1 MADQEPAFRSSKPGA
16 TPLEG
21 LLAPIVHE
29 LPKNTSLSPL
39 RYDLN
44 AGVPDR
50 DSLPAAQLAAAATA
64 VLEEDPGAAL
74 TYGGQQGYEPL
85 RAWIARSEAK
95 HSGLTLGS
103 DDVTLTS
110 GSAHGLQNIAL
121 TFLAAGDTVIL
132 GAPTYPGAIRTF
144 RARGARIVTV
154 PQDDGGLDADALRD
168 TLESLEAAGT
178 RAKLIYVVP
187 NYDNPT
193 GATLSLERRLELVR
207 SAAEHGAL
215 IVEDD
220 AYAGLDI
227 DGPAPRSLFAVAEG
241 RGVLRLGTFSKTVAS
256 GLRVAWIL
264 AEPHVVAALVH
275 MRFDNGAS
283 PFLHRVVLH
292 YLESAHYEVHVQRL
306 QSIYRERRDA
316 AAAALNE
323 YAEPYVR
330 FHAPAGGFFFWLHL
344 NEPLTAS
351 AVAAAAAAREVAVT
365 PGPMYFADDGGE
377 QSLRLVY
384 SALPPEDLRAA
395 IARLGEALAEVAE
408 GASSD
413 G

>member
-1 MADQEPAFRSSKPGA
+1 MGEQEPAFRSSEPGA
-16 TPLEG
+16 TSLDR
-21 LLAPIVHE
+21 LLAPIVGQ
-29 LPKNTSLSPL
+29 LPRNTSLSPL

-50 DSLPAAQLAAAATA
+50 ASLPAQQLAAAATA
-64 VLEEDPGAAL
+64 VLEADPGTAL
-74 TYGGQQGYEPL
+74 TYGGQQGYQPL
-85 RAWIARSEAK
+85 RTWIAARESAAAGFAVTSEA
-95 HSGLTLGS
+95 
-103 DDVTLTS
+103 VTLTS

-121 TFLAAGDTVIL
+121 TFLAEGDTVIL

-144 RARGARIVTV
+144 AARGAHVVTV
-154 PQDDGGLDADALRD
+154 PQDQHGLDTGVLKE
-168 TLESLEAAGT
+168 TLESLAT
-178 RAKLIYVVP
+178 KRARVKLIYVVP

-193 GATLSLERRLELVR
+193 GATLSLERREALVQL
-207 SAAEHGAL
+207 AAEHGAL

-227 DGPAPRSLFAVAEG
+227 DGPPPPSLFAVAGG

-256 GLRVAWIL
+256 GLRVAWIV
-264 AEPHVVAALVH
+264 AEPHVIAALVH

-316 AAAALNE
+316 AAAALIE
-323 YAEPYVR
+323 HAEAYVR
-330 FHAPAGGFFFWLHL
+330 FHTPAGGFFLWLQL
-344 NEPLTAS
+344 SDPLTAS
-351 AVAAAAAAREVAVT
+351 AVAAAAARREVAVT
-365 PGPMYFADDGGE
+365 PGPMYFAGDGGE

-384 SALPPEDLRAA
+384 SAVPPDQLRAA

-408 GASSD
+408 AAS
-413 G
+413 

>member
-1 MADQEPAFRSSKPGA
+1 MGDQEPAFSSADPGA
-16 TPLEG
+16 TPLDR
-21 LLAPIVHE
+21 LLAPIVRE
-29 LPKNTSLSPL
+29 LPRNTSLSPL

-50 DSLPAAQLAAAATA
+50 ASLPASSLAAAAVA
-64 VLEEDPGAAL
+64 VLEADPGAAL
-74 TYGGQQGYEPL
+74 TYGGQQGFEPL
-85 RAWIARSEAK
+85 RAWIARTEGVRA
-95 HSGLTLGS
+95 GLALRS
-103 DDVTLTS
+103 DTVTLTS
-110 GSAHGLQNIAL
+110 GSAHGLQNVAL
-121 TFLAAGDTVIL
+121 TFLAEGDTVIL

-144 RARGARIVTV
+144 RARGARVVTV
-154 PQDDGGLDADALRD
+154 PQDRDGLDPDALASTLDALRG
-168 TLESLEAAGT
+168 EGA
-178 RAKLIYVVP
+178 RVKLIYVVP

-193 GATLSLERRLELVR
+193 GATLPLERRQAIVR
-207 SAAEHGAL
+207 MAHEHGVL

-227 DGPAPRSLFAVAEG
+227 DGVPPPSMFAVAEG

-292 YLESAHYEVHVQRL
+292 FLETPQYAEHVGRL

-316 AAAALNE
+316 AASALRE

-330 FHAPAGGFFFWLHL
+330 FELPAGGFFLWLQL
-344 NEPLTAS
+344 NEPLTAA
-351 AVAAAAAAREVAVT
+351 AVAAAAAEREVAVT
-365 PGPMYFADDGGE
+365 PGPSYFATGGGE
-377 QSLRLVY
+377 RALRLVY
-384 SALPPEDLRAA
+384 SALPPADLQAA
-395 IARLGEALAEVAE
+395 IARLGEAMAAVAE
-408 GASSD
+408 SGR
-413 G
+413 

>member
-1 MADQEPAFRSSKPGA
+1 MSDQEPAFSSPDPSA
-16 TPLEG
+16 TSLDG
-21 LLAPIVHE
+21 LLAPIVSQ

-50 DSLPAAQLAAAATA
+50 ASLPARQLAAAATA

-85 RAWIARSEAK
+85 RAWIARTEGAKAGLAIGSEA
-95 HSGLTLGS
+95 
-103 DDVTLTS
+103 VTLTS

-121 TFLAAGDTVIL
+121 TFLAVGDAVIM

-154 PQDDGGLDADALRD
+154 PQDDDGLDTDVLAG
-168 TLESLEAAGT
+168 TLASLTAAGT
-178 RAKLIYVVP
+178 PAKLIYVVP

-193 GATLSLERRLELVR
+193 GATLPLERREALVHL
-207 SAAEHGAL
+207 AAQHHAL

-227 DGPAPRSLFAVAEG
+227 DGPPPTSLFAVAEG

-256 GLRVAWIL
+256 GLRVAWVL
-264 AEPHVVAALVH
+264 AEPHVTAALVH

-283 PFLHRVVLH
+283 SFLHRVVLT
-292 YLESAHYEVHVQRL
+292 YLETAHYEVHVQQL
-306 QSIYRERRDA
+306 QAIYRERRDA
-316 AAAALNE
+316 AAAALVE
-323 YAEPYVR
+323 HTEPYAR
-330 FHAPAGGFFFWLHL
+330 FRTPGGGFFFWLHL
-344 NEPLTAS
+344 NDPLAAQ
-351 AVAAAAAAREVAVT
+351 AVFEAAIARDVAVT
-365 PGPMYFADDGGE
+365 PGPMYFADDNGDH
-377 QSLRLVY
+377 SLRLVF
-384 SALPPEDLRAA
+384 SALPPDDLRAA
-395 IARLGEALAEVAE
+395 IARLGDAMAVVAE
-408 GASSD
+408 QAR
-413 G
+413 

>member
-1 MADQEPAFRSSKPGA
+1 MSDPEPAFSSPDPSA
-16 TPLEG
+16 TSLAG
-21 LLAPIVHE
+21 LLAPIVSQ

-50 DSLPAAQLAAAATA
+50 ASLPAKQLAAAATA

-85 RAWIARSEAK
+85 RAWVARTEGAKAGLEIGPEA
-95 HSGLTLGS
+95 
-103 DDVTLTS
+103 VTLTS

-121 TFLAAGDTVIL
+121 TFLAEGDVVIL

-154 PQDDGGLDADALRD
+154 PQDEHGLDTDALAA
-168 TLESLEAAGT
+168 TLTSLSAGGT
-178 RAKLIYVVP
+178 PAKLIYVIP

-193 GATLSLERRLELVR
+193 GATLPLERRELLVGL
-207 SAAEHGAL
+207 AAEHHAL

-227 DGPAPRSLFAVAEG
+227 DGPPPPSLFAVAQG

-256 GLRVAWIL
+256 GLRVAWVL
-264 AEPHVVAALVH
+264 SEPHITAALVH

-283 PFLHRVVLH
+283 SFLHRVVLK
-292 YLESAHYEVHVQRL
+292 YLETAHYEVHVQRL
-306 QSIYRERRDA
+306 QAIYRERRDA
-316 AAAALNE
+316 AAAALVE
-323 YAEPYVR
+323 HAEPYAR
-330 FHAPAGGFFFWLHL
+330 FRTPGGGFFFWLEL
-344 NEPLTAS
+344 NEPLTAQ
-351 AVAAAAAAREVAVT
+351 AVFEAAVEHGVAVT
-365 PGPMYFADDGGE
+365 PGPMYFADEGGDR
-377 QSLRLVY
+377 SLRLVF

-408 GASSD
+408 SAR
-413 G
+413 

>member
-1 MADQEPAFRSSKPGA
+1 MSDQEPAFRSSDPSA
-16 TPLEG
+16 TSLER

-29 LPKNTSLSPL
+29 LPQNTSLSPL

-50 DSLPAAQLAAAATA
+50 ASLPARQLAAAATA
-64 VLEEDPGAAL
+64 VLEDDPGAAL

-85 RAWIARSEAK
+85 RAWIARSEGARA
-95 HSGLTLGS
+95 GLDLDPS
-103 DDVTLTS
+103 AVTLTS

-121 TFLAAGDTVIL
+121 TFLAEGDTVIL

-154 PQDDGGLDADALRD
+154 PQDDGGLDTAALRG
-168 TLESLEAAGT
+168 TLDSLAAAGT

-193 GATLSLERRLELVR
+193 GATLSLARREELLR
-207 SAAEHGAL
+207 LATDHGAL

-227 DGPAPRSLFAVAEG
+227 DGPAPSSLFAVAEG

-283 PFLHRVVLH
+283 AFLHRVVLR
-292 YLESAHYEVHVQRL
+292 YLESAHYAVHVQRL

-316 AAAALNE
+316 AAAALVE

-330 FHAPAGGFFFWLHL
+330 FQTPAGGFFLWLQL
-344 NEPLTAS
+344 NDPLTAAS
-351 AVAAAAAAREVAVT
+351 VATAAAEREVAVT
-365 PGPMYFADDGGE
+365 PGPMYFADGGGT
-377 QSLRLVY
+377 QALRLVY
-384 SALPPEDLRAA
+384 SALPPDELRAA
-395 IARLGEALAEVAE
+395 IARLGQAMEAVAAT
-408 GASSD
+408 GH
-413 G
+413 